1 MMEEPRNPA
10 PTLPPGD
17 GISNPSRLD
26 LPNATAVLVLGILS
40 IVLSC
45 WYFSLVGVVLSII
58 ALVLSGKDL
67 TRYYS
72 NPNQFTISS
81 FNNVKAGRVCAIIGL
96 TVALIFFIF
105 MVLIMVGVFVT
116 MPFWGMID

>member
-1 MMEEPRNPA
+1 MEEPQTPQTNP
-10 PTLPPGD
+10 PHGG
-17 GISNPSRLD
+17 GIYNPSRLD
-26 LPNATAVLVLGILS
+26 LPNSTAVLVLGILS

-45 WYFSLVGVVLSII
+45 WYFSIIGVVLSII

-72 NPNQFTISS
+72 NPDQFTVSS
-81 FNNVKAGRVCAIIGL
+81 FNNLKAGRVCAIIGL
-96 TVALIFFIF
+96 TVAIIFFIF
-105 MVLIMVGVFVT
+105 MVLILVGVFVT